1 MKRGS
6 GRSVTRADS
15 TIGTESSS
23 AGSVDRM
30 ADVRRFVVFGGA
42 G

>member
-15 TIGTESSS
+15 TIGTESPS
-23 AGSVDRM
+23 AGGVDRM
-30 ADVRRFVVFGGA
+30 ADVRRFVFGGA